1 MTTIEKTYTDK
12 QQAFLEALLSEAR
25 GDIPTAMDIAGYAR
39 TTKTAEVV
47 SSLKEE
53 ITERASTML
62 AMNAP

>member
-1 MTTIEKTYTDK
+1 MTTAEKTYTDK
-12 QQAFLEALLSEAR
+12 QSAFLEALLSETR
-25 GDIPTAMDIAGYAR
+25 GDIRTAMDIAGYAR